1 MNTSHLC
8 PKCGRPLAPNA
19 PQGLCPV
26 CLLAA
31 GFPTGTQVAPSDT
44 APPPRAAF
52 VPPTLAE
59 LAPLFPQLEIQEC
72 IGQGGMG
79 AVYRAR
85 QPALDRL
92 VALKILAPQKDDAPG
107 FAERFAR
114 EARALARLTH
124 SNIVAVH
131 DHGQAGPYHYLLMEF
146 VDGVNLRHL
155 LNTGSIHPKEALAI
169 VPQICDA
176 LQYAH
181 DQGIVHRDIKPENIL
196 LGKNGT
202 VKIADFGLAKLAG
215 TGAPDQSLT
224 GAGDVMGT
232 PHYMAPEQVEHPRE
246 VDHRADIYALGVVFY
261 QMLTGE
267 LPIGRFGP
275 PSRKVHIDVRLD
287 EIVLRALEK
296 EPELRYQQASVL
308 KTAVETVAATP
319 SSVSPP
325 TQTGAMSARS
335 GGNWLSRW
343 LVAAGAAGAVFVAVL
358 GVQAVVAALQSRTY
372 VSTAKVQIGIRPT
385 QPPSVVSV
393 EKLGPSEIQSA
404 EQFNSTLRLIGS
416 SMVLDRVAA
425 DLDLK
430 HRWASTAGPLASS
443 DLAIRSLLSRR
454 VSIVS
459 IRQSYLVAIRVQSDN
474 SDEAVEI
481 ANKIAEVACAANY
494 DDLRATLRIVDRAV
508 PSSRRTWNLGHF
520 DAPRAVFWSLWP
532 AVLAG
537 GLALL
542 LARRLIRSH
551 YDGNTGAQKSA
562 AESVVSSPAPE
573 AINARA
579 DGKLLV
585 LPLKDPR
592 MPLRCVKTNQP
603 VTMAELR
610 RKELEWIP
618 PIIWLSLLLTPIAFI
633 ILYVLFRRIVRIDV
647 PLSTRGRRRV
657 IWPSFIAL
665 ALVISGVCLVAMRTN
680 TGLLLLGVIAV
691 PAAVIYVLV
700 KGQTLRLIKIENDA
714 VWLAGACPEFL
725 AELPVYRAVAGASDS
740 LLPAR
745 WSTWKL
751 PTLVVAAVLGV
762 LAIVAGINFRNSPNP
777 NTIVRGTVTD
787 VTTGRPIIGARVSD
801 NIYNAAPDRPP
812 QEAWTDANGYFNLKT
827 WYEEHTIAASA
838 PGYETKLALLLT
850 KVLGRESA
858 VRMDFQLKPSS
869 QISELPAIPQSTDS
883 ALLRS
888 EKMRLAEL
896 RQRYADKHPL
906 MQEQL
911 RKIEALEKRE
921 AETQNS
927 QSNPSANLQAAAP
940 APNDFDKMENNPEIL
955 RLQLQQAEKALAE
968 TEARFQAGLSS
979 DGARRSAKTVVAL
992 LQAKLAGDRVQFA
1005 RIELNLATDGL
1016 KDTLRRVQAGMA
1028 SNTERE
1034 AASTAVEIARIRL
1047 REAEAQ
1053 AAPGAPSAA
1062 PGGK

>member
-31 GFPTGTQVAPSDT
+31 GFPTGTQVAPGD
-44 APPPRAAF
+44 AAPPRAAF

-92 VALKILAPQKDDAPG
+92 VALKILAPQQDDVPG

-124 SNIVAVH
+124 PNIVAVH

-215 TGAPDQSLT
+215 TGGPDPSLT

-232 PHYMAPEQVEHPRE
+232 PHYMAPEQVEHPQE

-296 EPELRYQQASVL
+296 EPELRYQQASGL
-308 KTAVETVAATP
+308 KTAVETVVATP
-319 SSVSPP
+319 PPPPAIVSP
-325 TQTGAMSARS
+325 
-335 GGNWLSRW
+335 
-343 LVAAGAAGAVFVAVL
+343 
-358 GVQAVVAALQSRTY
+358 
-372 VSTAKVQIGIRPT
+372 
-385 QPPSVVSV
+385 
-393 EKLGPSEIQSA
+393 
-404 EQFNSTLRLIGS
+404 
-416 SMVLDRVAA
+416 A
-425 DLDLK
+425 D
-430 HRWASTAGPLASS
+430 A
-443 DLAIRSLLSRR
+443 
-454 VSIVS
+454 
-459 IRQSYLVAIRVQSDN
+459 
-474 SDEAVEI
+474 
-481 ANKIAEVACAANY
+481 
-494 DDLRATLRIVDRAV
+494 
-508 PSSRRTWNLGHF
+508 
-520 DAPRAVFWSLWP
+520 
-532 AVLAG
+532 
-537 GLALL
+537 
-542 LARRLIRSH
+542 
-551 YDGNTGAQKSA
+551 
-562 AESVVSSPAPE
+562 SPADNEPT
-573 AINARA
+573 NARA
-579 DGKLLV
+579 DGRWLV

-592 MPLRCVKTNQP
+592 MPLRCVKTNRP
-603 VTMAELR
+603 VTTAELR
-610 RKELEWIP
+610 RKEFEWFP
-618 PIIWLSLLLTPIAFI
+618 PIIWLSFLLTPIAFI

-665 ALVISGVCLVAMRTN
+665 ALVIAGVCLFTMRPTL
-680 TGLLLLGVIAV
+680 GLLVLGVVVV

-725 AELPVYRAVAGASDS
+725 AALPAYGAAAGASTS
-740 LLPAR
+740 PLPA
-745 WSTWKL
+745 WWGKWKL
-751 PTLVVAAVLGV
+751 PALAVAAVLGV
-762 LAIVAGINFRNSPNP
+762 LAIVAGFNFRNSPNP
-777 NTIVRGTVTD
+777 NTVIHGTVTD
-787 VTTGRPIIGARVSD
+787 VTTDRPIAGARVAD
-801 NIYNAAPDRPP
+801 VLYNAKPDRAP

-838 PGYETKLALLLT
+838 PGYETKLALLRT

-858 VRMDFQLKPSS
+858 VRMGFPLTPSNQTS
-869 QISELPAIPQSTDS
+869 KLPTFPKSTDS
-883 ALLRS
+883 PSLWSAR
-888 EKMRLAEL
+888 MRLAEL
-896 RQRYADKHPL
+896 RVGYLDKHPL
-906 MQEQL
+906 VQEQM
-911 RKIEALEKRE
+911 RTVAALEKRE
-921 AETQNS
+921 AETRSS
-927 QSNPSANLQAAAP
+927 QSNQLETPQAPMP
-940 APNDFDKMENNPEIL
+940 APTDFDRMESNPEVL
-955 RLQLQQAEKALAE
+955 RLQLQQAEKALVE
-968 TEARFQAGLSS
+968 TNAKFESGVATDQV
-979 DGARRSAKTVVAL
+979 RRDAATAVAL
-992 LQAKLAGDRVQFA
+992 LQARIAGDRVQFA
-1005 RIELNLATDGL
+1005 RVNLAAAEDRLQQWINARFAAGL
-1016 KDTLRRVQAGMA
+1016 ATTADRD
-1028 SNTERE
+1028 
-1034 AASTAVEIARIRL
+1034 AARTEIAIFRVRL
-1047 REAEAQ
+1047 REAEAR
-1053 AAPGAPSAA
+1053 AAQDAPTAA